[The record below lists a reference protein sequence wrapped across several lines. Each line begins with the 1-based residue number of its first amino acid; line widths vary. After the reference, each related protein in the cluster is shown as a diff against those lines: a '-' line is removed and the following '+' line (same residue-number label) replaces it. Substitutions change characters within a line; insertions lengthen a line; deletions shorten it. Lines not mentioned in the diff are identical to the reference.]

1 MNLTQKTQK
10 FWRGERTGWKPLEL
24 VWLGA
29 ATAVILGLSL
39 YWRDSPVSLL
49 AALTGVW

>member
-24 VWLGA
+24 AWLGA
-29 ATAVILGLSL
+29 ATAVILGLSQIG
-39 YWRDSPVSLL
+39 RASCRERV
-49 AALTGVW
+49 